1 MAGSGRRSVK
11 ADAVRSGP
19 APAAWDPHASPAE
32 SAALREPPHSLE
44 AEQSVL
50 GALLLDSSTLATI
63 SGLLSGGDF
72 FRHEH
77 RLIFDAITA
86 MVAASQAVDVVTVYQ
101 RFEAAGEAED
111 AGGLAY
117 LNAVAQG
124 VPSTANIARYA
135 AIVRE
140 QAIRRALLAAA
151 DRVTSMVHE
160 TTDVRQAVDLAQ
172 DIIGTVTASSG
183 HAGRARPRTLDLRQ
197 LAGRKAPDRQWY
209 VKDWLGDGPSL
220 FAAGGGVGKTL
231 LAQQAATAGALG
243 LPFVS
248 EIPRPFRSL
257 IWACEDDADEL
268 WRRQEAVSRQFE
280 IELDAP
286 GDNLIIQSRR
296 GVDSTLMTVAHG
308 ELKRTPAFTELRDQV
323 NDLGVEVLWLDNVAH
338 LFGGDENVRGQ
349 VTGFINA
356 MAGLVTGRPFAVVLL
371 AHTSRGYGSE
381 FAGSAAWENAVRMRW
396 YLGNKLPDERQDA
409 DDEQGSDVRFLCK
422 RKANYSSKD
431 YVRFSMRDG
440 VLVPDGLAMGEGGA
454 VASRL
459 DERRAEEI
467 VVAGFRSL
475 QGIGIQPTDGKS
487 SPDYL
492 PRQMA
497 EKGLGKGFS
506 QQELARAMNRL
517 MGRQAFTRGVVGQYG
532 NRNPKMGLVLQSEMN
547 V

>member
-1 MAGSGRRSVK
+1 MAGPGRRSVK
-11 ADAVRSGP
+11 AE
-19 APAAWDPHASPAE
+19 APAEAAPS
-32 SAALREPPHSLE
+32 ALREPPHSLE

-50 GALLLDSSTLATI
+50 GALLMECAALATV
-63 SGLLSGGDF
+63 SGQLSASDF
-72 FRHEH
+72 YRHEH
-77 RLIFDAITA
+77 KLLFAAINA
-86 MVAASQAVDVVTVYQ
+86 MVAAGEAVDVVTVYQ
-101 RFEAAGEAED
+101 RFEAGGAAKD
-111 AGGLAY
+111 VGGLAY
-117 LNAVAQG
+117 LNALAQG
-124 VPSTANIARYA
+124 VPSAANISRYA
-135 AIVRE
+135 TIVRE
-140 QAIRRALLAAA
+140 QAIRRDLLAAA
-151 DRVTSMVHE
+151 DRVTSMVHQ

-197 LAGRKAPDRQWY
+197 LVGRKAPDRQWF

-243 LPFVS
+243 RSFVS
-248 EIPRPFRSL
+248 DIPRPFRSL

-308 ELKRTPAFTELRDQV
+308 ELKRTPAFAELRDQV

-371 AHTSRGYGSE
+371 AHTSRGHGSE

-396 YLGNKLPDERQDA
+396 YLGNKLPDERQEA

-440 VLVPDGLAMGEGGA
+440 VLVPDGVAMGEGGA

-467 VVAGFRSL
+467 VVAGFKSL
-475 QGIGIQPTDGKS
+475 VAIGIQPTDGSS

-492 PRQMA
+492 PRQIGA
-497 EKGLGKGFS
+497 KGLGKGFS
-506 QQELARAMNRL
+506 QKELARAMDRL
-517 MGRQAFTRGVVGQYG
+517 MGQQIFTRGVVGQYS
-532 NRNPKMGLVLQSEMN
+532 NRNAKKGLILNQGGAA
-547 V
+547 

>member
-11 ADAVRSGP
+11 DQ
-19 APAAWDPHASPAE
+19 APAGSAWDPHAPAAE
-32 SAALREPPHSLE
+32 SAALREPPHSVE

-50 GALLLDSSTLATI
+50 GALLLENAALTTI
-63 SGLLSGGDF
+63 SGQVAAGDF
-72 FRHEH
+72 YRHEH
-77 RLIFDAITA
+77 KLIFGAISA
-86 MVAASQAVDVVTVYQ
+86 MAAAAEAVDVVTVYQ
-101 RFEAAGEAED
+101 RFEAAGTAKEM
-111 AGGLAY
+111 GGLAY
-117 LNAVAQG
+117 LNALAQG
-124 VPSTANIARYA
+124 VPSAANIQRYA
-135 AIVRE
+135 QIVRE
-140 QAIRRALLAAA
+140 QAVKRDLLAAA
-151 DRVTSMVHE
+151 DRVRSMVYE
-160 TTDVRQAVDLAQ
+160 TSDARHAVDLAQ
-172 DIIGTVTASSG
+172 DILGGVTAASG
-183 HAGRARPRTLDLRQ
+183 HAARVRPRTLDLRQ
-197 LAGRKAPDRQWY
+197 LAARKAPDRQWF
-209 VKDWLGDGPSL
+209 VKDWLGEGPSL

-243 LPFVS
+243 RSFVS
-248 EIPRPFRSL
+248 EIARPFRSL

-296 GVDSTLMTVAHG
+296 GVDSTLMTVTHG

-371 AHTSRGYGSE
+371 AHTSRGAGSE

-396 YLGNKLPDERQDA
+396 YLGNKLPDERGGAA
-409 DDEQGSDVRFLCK
+409 DEDEGADVRFLCK

-454 VASRL
+454 IASRL
-459 DERRAEEI
+459 DEKRAEEI
-467 VVAGFRSL
+467 VVEAFKSL
-475 QGIGIQPTDGKS
+475 QGMGINPTGSKS
-487 SPDYL
+487 STSYL
-492 PRQMA
+492 PRQIF
-497 EKGLGKGFS
+497 EKRLGCGF
-506 QQELARAMNRL
+506 QKTELERAMNRL
-517 MGRQAFTRGVVGQYG
+517 MVRGAFTIGVVGHYA
-532 NRNPKMGLVLQSEMN
+532 NRNKREGLILHAEGSV
-547 V
+547 